1 MYYKGFITVL
11 DFGHAEKEESFA
23 HPKKDKIMKYI
34 NEFLAG
40 KNAYTIT
47 IREIEEYLEKL

>member
-1 MYYKGFITVL
+1 LLAIQSTAKWY
-11 DFGHAEKEESFA
+11 S
-23 HPKKDKIMKYI
+23 
-34 NEFLAG
+34 EFLAG